1 MVQKNIQLPRFSL
14 SRSSKNIVCQVDNS
28 SIERSAD
35 LFSRTHKKLNSTL
48 LNNSNFLLGTDLLR
62 ANIKRDL
69 VRTVVLTIEE
79 KFLEIGQKY
88 KNFPNYK
95 INSKQIFFDL
105 VKYSTEN
112 FILKYYG
119 SQISLN
125 PCVFR
130 NLDYIQTVSTD
141 SEILVSVTFLSLL
154 NKQSKIFQTTFIPIY
169 SFATDQ
175 ILERLLDNLVIEIS
189 NCSMRVIINE
199 FSLILDIRQKWYK
212 ANFLSLR
219 SLERFKNNLAWQDR
233 LYLYINRPKSL
244 YNSEYKIWII
254 RSGAVYSRTIYAN
267 RLNEILELNGR
278 SLLIINYFEL
288 QDFLASRLNEIIFFI
303 SKGTKYFLT
312 SIIGQ
317 TIGLIWR
324 GIIESLKNK

>member
-1 MVQKNIQLPRFSL
+1 MIQQNFQFSGFSL
-14 SRSSKNIVCQVDNS
+14 LPKTKNIVCLVDNT
-28 SIERSAD
+28 SIERAAD
-35 LFSRTHKKLNSTL
+35 LFFKIHSKLNFTL

-62 ANIKRDL
+62 ANIRRDL
-69 VRTVVLTIEE
+69 VQTVILTTEE
-79 KFLEIGQKY
+79 KFLEVGQKY
-88 KNFPNYK
+88 KNSSNYK
-95 INSKQIFFDL
+95 IDSKQIFFDL
-105 VKYSTEN
+105 VKNSTEN

-119 SQISLN
+119 SQLNLN
-125 PCVFR
+125 PSVFE
-130 NLDYIQTVSTD
+130 NLDYIQTISAD
-141 SEILVSVTFLSLL
+141 SEILVSVTFLSLF
-154 NKQSKIFQTTFIPIY
+154 NKQSQIFQSTFVPIY

-175 ILERLLDNLVIEIS
+175 ILERLLDNLIIEIS

-199 FSLILDIRQKWYK
+199 FSLILDVRQKWYK

-267 RLNEILELNGR
+267 RLNEILALNGR
-278 SLLIINYFEL
+278 SLLIVNYFEL
-288 QDFLASRLNEIIFFI
+288 QDFLASRLNEIVFFI

-312 SIIGQ
+312 SIVGQ

-324 GIIESLKNK
+324 GIIESLKK

>member
-1 MVQKNIQLPRFSL
+1 MIQQNFQPIGFSL
-14 SRSSKNIVCQVDNS
+14 LPKNKNIVCLIDNS

-35 LFSRTHKKLNSTL
+35 LFFKIHSKLNFTL

-62 ANIKRDL
+62 ANIRRDL
-69 VRTVVLTIEE
+69 VQTVILTTEE
-79 KFLEIGQKY
+79 KFLEVGQKY
-88 KNFPNYK
+88 KNSSAYK

-105 VKYSTEN
+105 VKNSTEN

-119 SQISLN
+119 SQLNLN
-125 PCVFR
+125 PLVFE
-130 NLDYIQTVSTD
+130 NLDYVQTISED
-141 SEILVSVTFLSLL
+141 SEILVSVTFLSLF
-154 NKQSKIFQTTFIPIY
+154 NKQSQVFQSTFVPIY

-175 ILERLLDNLVIEIS
+175 ILERLLDNLIIEIS
-189 NCSMRVIINE
+189 NCSMRVIISE
-199 FSLILDIRQKWYK
+199 FSLILDVRQKWYK

-267 RLNEILELNGR
+267 RLNEILALNGR
-278 SLLIINYFEL
+278 SLLIVNYFEL
-288 QDFLASRLNEIIFFI
+288 QDFLASRLNEVIFFL

-324 GIIESLKNK
+324 GIIESLKK

>member
-1 MVQKNIQLPRFSL
+1 MIQQNFQSSGFSL
-14 SRSSKNIVCQVDNS
+14 LPNAKNIVCLLDSNS
-28 SIERSAD
+28 VERAAD
-35 LFSRTHKKLNSTL
+35 LFFKIHSKLNSTL

-62 ANIKRDL
+62 ANIRRDL
-69 VRTVVLTIEE
+69 LRTVVLTTEE
-79 KFLEIGQKY
+79 KFLEAGQKY
-88 KNFPNYK
+88 KNSPTYK
-95 INSKQIFFDL
+95 ISSKQIFFDL
-105 VKYSTEN
+105 VKSSTEN

-119 SQISLN
+119 SQLNLN
-125 PCVFR
+125 PLVFE
-130 NLDYIQTVSTD
+130 NLDYIQTISAD
-141 SEILVSVTFLSLL
+141 SEILISVTFLSLF
-154 NKQSKIFQTTFIPIY
+154 NKQSQVFQSTFVPIY

-189 NCSMRVIINE
+189 NCSMRIIINE
-199 FSLILDIRQKWYK
+199 FSLILDVRQKWYK

-267 RLNEILELNGR
+267 RLNEILTLNGR
-278 SLLIINYFEL
+278 SLLIVNYFEL

-324 GIIESLKNK
+324 GIIESLKK

>member
-1 MVQKNIQLPRFSL
+1 MIQKNFQPLKFSL
-14 SRSSKNIVCQVDNS
+14 CPSTRNIICRVENT
-28 SIERSAD
+28 SIERAAE
-35 LFSRTHKKLNSTL
+35 LFCKIHSKLDSTL

-62 ANIKRDL
+62 ANIRKSL
-69 VRTVVLTIEE
+69 VITVILAIEE
-79 KFLEIGQKY
+79 KFLEIAKKY
-88 KNFPNYK
+88 KDSLNYK

-105 VKYSTEN
+105 VKISTEN
-112 FILKYYG
+112 FILKQYG
-119 SQISLN
+119 SQLNLN
-125 PCVFR
+125 PSVFE
-130 NLDYIQTVSTD
+130 NLNYIQTISAD
-141 SEILVSVTFLSLL
+141 SEILVSVTFLSLF
-154 NKQSKIFQTTFIPIY
+154 NKQSQVFQSTFMPVY

-175 ILERLLDNLVIEIS
+175 IIERLLDNLIIEIS
-189 NCSMRVIINE
+189 NCSMRIIITE

-219 SLERFKNNLAWQDR
+219 SFERFKNNLAWQDH

-267 RLNEILELNGR
+267 RLNEILALNGR
-278 SLLIINYFEL
+278 SLWIINYFEL
-288 QDFLASRLNEIIFFI
+288 QDFIASRLNEVIFFI

-312 SIIGQ
+312 SIVGQ

-324 GIIESLKNK
+324 GVIESLKNK

>member
-1 MVQKNIQLPRFSL
+1 MIQQNFQSPEFSL
-14 SRSSKNIVCQVDNS
+14 LPKAKNIVCLVDNS

-35 LFSRTHKKLNSTL
+35 LFFKIHSKLNFTL

-62 ANIKRDL
+62 ANIRRDL
-69 VRTVVLTIEE
+69 LRTVILTTEE
-79 KFLEIGQKY
+79 KFLEVGQKY
-88 KNFPNYK
+88 KSSSAYK

-105 VKYSTEN
+105 VKSSTEN

-119 SQISLN
+119 SQLNLN
-125 PCVFR
+125 PSVFE
-130 NLDYIQTVSTD
+130 NLDYIQTISAD
-141 SEILVSVTFLSLL
+141 SEILVSVTFLSLF
-154 NKQSKIFQTTFIPIY
+154 NKQSQVFQSTFVPIY

-175 ILERLLDNLVIEIS
+175 ILERLLDNLIIEIS

-199 FSLILDIRQKWYK
+199 FSLILDVRQKWYK

-267 RLNEILELNGR
+267 RLNEILALNGR
-278 SLLIINYFEL
+278 SLLIVNYFEL

-324 GIIESLKNK
+324 GIIESLKK

>member
-1 MVQKNIQLPRFSL
+1 MIQQNFQSSKFSL
-14 SRSSKNIVCQVDNS
+14 LPKTKNIVCLVDNT
-28 SIERSAD
+28 SIERAAD
-35 LFSRTHKKLNSTL
+35 LFFKIHGKLNFTL

-62 ANIKRDL
+62 ANIRRDL
-69 VRTVVLTIEE
+69 VQTVILTTEE
-79 KFLEIGQKY
+79 KFLEVGQKY
-88 KNFPNYK
+88 KNSPNYK

-105 VKYSTEN
+105 VKNSTEN

-119 SQISLN
+119 SQLNLN
-125 PCVFR
+125 PSVFE
-130 NLDYIQTVSTD
+130 NLDYIQTISAD
-141 SEILVSVTFLSLL
+141 SEILVSVTFLSLF
-154 NKQSKIFQTTFIPIY
+154 NKQSQIFQSTFVPIY

-175 ILERLLDNLVIEIS
+175 ILERLLDNLIIEIS

-199 FSLILDIRQKWYK
+199 FSLILDVRQKWYK

-267 RLNEILELNGR
+267 RLNEILALNGR
-278 SLLIINYFEL
+278 SLLIVNYFEL

-312 SIIGQ
+312 SIVGQ

-324 GIIESLKNK
+324 GIIESLKK

>member
-1 MVQKNIQLPRFSL
+1 MIQQSFQSHGFSL
-14 SRSSKNIVCQVDNS
+14 LPNVKNIVCRIDNNS
-28 SIERSAD
+28 VERAAD
-35 LFSRTHKKLNSTL
+35 LFFKVHGKLNSTL

-62 ANIKRDL
+62 ANIRRDL
-69 VRTVVLTIEE
+69 VRTVILTTEE
-79 KFLEIGQKY
+79 KFLEVGREY
-88 KNFPNYK
+88 KNYPTYK
-95 INSKQIFFDL
+95 IDSKQIFFDL
-105 VKYSTEN
+105 VKSSTEN

-119 SQISLN
+119 SQLNLN
-125 PCVFR
+125 PLVFK
-130 NLDYIQTVSTD
+130 NLNYIQTISAD
-141 SEILVSVTFLSLL
+141 SEILISVTFLSLF
-154 NKQSKIFQTTFIPIY
+154 NKQTQVFQSTFVPIY

-199 FSLILDIRQKWYK
+199 FSLILDVRQKWYK

-233 LYLYINRPKSL
+233 LYLYINRPKNL

-267 RLNEILELNGR
+267 RLNEILTLNGR
-278 SLLIINYFEL
+278 SLLIVNYFEL

-303 SKGTKYFLT
+303 SRGTKYFLT

-324 GIIESLKNK
+324 GIIESLKK

>member
-1 MVQKNIQLPRFSL
+1 MIQQNFQFPEFSL
-14 SRSSKNIVCQVDNS
+14 LPKAKNIVCLVDNS

-35 LFSRTHKKLNSTL
+35 LFFKIHSKLNFTL

-62 ANIKRDL
+62 ANIRRDL
-69 VRTVVLTIEE
+69 LRTVILTTEE
-79 KFLEIGQKY
+79 KFLEVGQKY
-88 KNFPNYK
+88 KSSSAYK

-105 VKYSTEN
+105 VKSSTEN

-119 SQISLN
+119 SQLNLN
-125 PCVFR
+125 PSVFE
-130 NLDYIQTVSTD
+130 NLDYIQTISAD
-141 SEILVSVTFLSLL
+141 SEILVSVTFLSLF
-154 NKQSKIFQTTFIPIY
+154 NKQSQVFQSTFVPIY

-175 ILERLLDNLVIEIS
+175 ILERLLDNLIIEIS

-199 FSLILDIRQKWYK
+199 FSLILDVRQKWYK

-267 RLNEILELNGR
+267 RLNEILALNGR
-278 SLLIINYFEL
+278 SLLIVNYFEL

-324 GIIESLKNK
+324 GIIESLKK

>member
-1 MVQKNIQLPRFSL
+1 MIQQNFQFSGFFLLPKT
-14 SRSSKNIVCQVDNS
+14 KNIVCLVDNT
-28 SIERSAD
+28 SIERAAD
-35 LFSRTHKKLNSTL
+35 LFLKTYSKLNFTL

-62 ANIKRDL
+62 ANIRRDL
-69 VRTVVLTIEE
+69 VQTVILTTEE
-79 KFLEIGQKY
+79 KFLEVGQKY
-88 KNFPNYK
+88 KNSPNYK
-95 INSKQIFFDL
+95 IDSKQIFFDL
-105 VKYSTEN
+105 VKNSTEN

-119 SQISLN
+119 SQLNLN
-125 PCVFR
+125 PSVFE
-130 NLDYIQTVSTD
+130 NLDYIQTISAD
-141 SEILVSVTFLSLL
+141 SEILVSVTFLSLF
-154 NKQSKIFQTTFIPIY
+154 NKQSQIFQSTFVPIY

-175 ILERLLDNLVIEIS
+175 ILERLLDNLIIEIS

-199 FSLILDIRQKWYK
+199 FSLILDVRQKWYK

-267 RLNEILELNGR
+267 RLNEILALNGR
-278 SLLIINYFEL
+278 SLLIVNYFEL

-312 SIIGQ
+312 SIVGQ

-324 GIIESLKNK
+324 GIIESLKK

>member
-1 MVQKNIQLPRFSL
+1 MIQQSVQSLKFSLLPNAKNIACLIDT
-14 SRSSKNIVCQVDNS
+14 SSV
-28 SIERSAD
+28 ERAAD
-35 LFSRTHKKLNSTL
+35 LFLKVHSKLNSTL

-62 ANIKRDL
+62 ANIRRDL
-69 VRTVVLTIEE
+69 VRTVVLTTEE
-79 KFLEIGQKY
+79 KFLEVGQKY
-88 KNFPNYK
+88 KNSKTYK

-105 VKYSTEN
+105 VKSSTEN

-119 SQISLN
+119 SQLNLN
-125 PCVFR
+125 PLVFE
-130 NLDYIQTVSTD
+130 NLDYIQTISAD
-141 SEILVSVTFLSLL
+141 SEILISVTFLSLL
-154 NKQSKIFQTTFIPIY
+154 NKKSQVFQSTFVPIY
-169 SFATDQ
+169 NFATDQ
-175 ILERLLDNLVIEIS
+175 ILERLLDNLFIEIS
-189 NCSMRVIINE
+189 NCSMRIIINE
-199 FSLILDIRQKWYK
+199 FSLILDVRQKWYK

-267 RLNEILELNGR
+267 RLNEILTLSGR
-278 SLLIINYFEL
+278 SLLIVNYFEL
-288 QDFLASRLNEIIFFI
+288 QDFLASRLNEVIFFI

-312 SIIGQ
+312 SIVGQ

-324 GIIESLKNK
+324 GIIESLRK

>member
-1 MVQKNIQLPRFSL
+1 MIQQNFQSPGFSL
-14 SRSSKNIVCQVDNS
+14 LPNTKNIVCLVDNS
-28 SIERSAD
+28 SIERSVD
-35 LFSRTHKKLNSTL
+35 LFFKIHGKLNFTL

-62 ANIKRDL
+62 ANIRRDL
-69 VRTVVLTIEE
+69 VRTVILTTEE
-79 KFLEIGQKY
+79 KFLEVGQKY
-88 KNFPNYK
+88 KNSPTYK
-95 INSKQIFFDL
+95 VNSKQIFFDL
-105 VKYSTEN
+105 VKSSTEN

-119 SQISLN
+119 SQLNLN
-125 PCVFR
+125 PLVFE
-130 NLDYIQTVSTD
+130 NLDYIQTISAD
-141 SEILVSVTFLSLL
+141 SEILVSVTFLSLF
-154 NKQSKIFQTTFIPIY
+154 NKQSQVFQSTFVPIY
-169 SFATDQ
+169 TFATDQ
-175 ILERLLDNLVIEIS
+175 ILERLLDNLIIEIS

-199 FSLILDIRQKWYK
+199 FSLILDVRQKWYK

-233 LYLYINRPKSL
+233 LYLYVNRPKSL

-267 RLNEILELNGR
+267 RLNEILALNGR
-278 SLLIINYFEL
+278 SLLIVNYFEL

-324 GIIESLKNK
+324 GIIESLKK